1 MFRIQIGSSVMGKY
15 ARASLLILLVL
26 IRVNS
31 LLNIFFEF
39 KKKLIELSEWTQG
52 VEPYLLLQWQM
63 VRRTK
68 PLCAAIHRVRCPLA
82 CVDFA

>member
-39 KKKLIELSEWTQG
+39 KKN
-52 VEPYLLLQWQM
+52 
-63 VRRTK
+63 
-68 PLCAAIHRVRCPLA
+68 
-82 CVDFA
+82 